1 MTTLSNSDKIA
12 VIDQK
17 IKSIEYQ
24 KYSLEID
31 ISLENQV
38 ESPSQISLDSLQQSL
53 DDINAKLSFLESEKA
68 LLQ

>member
-1 MTTLSNSDKIA
+1 MNTLSNEDKIA

-17 IKSIEYQ
+17 IKTIEYQ
-24 KYSLEID
+24 KYSIEID
-31 ISLENQV
+31 ISLENAV

-53 DDINAKLSFLESEKA
+53 DDNNAKLAFLESEKA